1 MSRRPK
7 DKVNKLRASA
17 AMSKDMVENLRLA
30 IEQGG
35 SEAILELEI
44 RDFGVW
50 AYNRVTGARVFIGSM
65 ELDTRVIAKH

>member
-1 MSRRPK
+1 
-7 DKVNKLRASA
+7 
-17 AMSKDMVENLRLA
+17 MSKDMVENLCLA

-50 AYNRVTGARVFIGSM
+50 VYNRVTGVRVFIGSM
-65 ELDTRVIAKH
+65 ELDSRVIAKH